1 MKRVKKAVIA
11 GVIIAVVGAVVFL
24 GAMGATGW
32 DFSKI
37 DNWEQDTYTANAVV
51 SKLDVDVS
59 AGKVVI
65 NRGDVEVVTVKYDYN
80 ETYKPEIVQNGSVL
94 KIETPKKKNWI
105 EFSFWFSKAP
115 TTEITLPKDMSIN
128 QLKLTLNAGKVVLGD
143 GYWGDLVNVKLNAGT
158 LTVGDVQ
165 ANEILVDI
173 NAGTFKATKLNC
185 SRLTCDVSAGSAKIS
200 SLRCG
205 DVILDVSAG
214 SANIKFAGA
223 QSEYNITVKKSAG
236 SCNVSNQMGSTAK
249 LIAIDV
255 SAGSVTLT
263 FDN

>member
-65 NRGDVEVVTVKYDYN
+65 NRGDVEAVTVKYDYN
-80 ETYKPEIVQNGSVL
+80 EEYKPEIVQNGSVL
-94 KIETPKKKNWI
+94 KIQTPKKKNWI
-105 EFSFWFSKAP
+105 EFNFWFSKAP
-115 TTEITLPKDMSIN
+115 TTEITLPKDAVFAEFD
-128 QLKLTLNAGKVVLGD
+128 LTLNAGSVIF
-143 GYWGDLVNVKLNAGT
+143 
-158 LTVGDVQ
+158 GDVK
-165 ANEILVDI
+165 ADTVKVEI
-173 NAGTFKATKLNC
+173 NAGSFKATSVECNKI
-185 SRLTCDVSAGSAKIS
+185 TCDINAGSAKIS
-200 SLRCG
+200 SLRCNSI
-205 DVILDVSAG
+205 DLDVSAG
-214 SANIKFAGA
+214 SANIEVAGA
-223 QSEYNITVKKSAG
+223 MSEYNISVDKSAG
-236 SCNVSNQMGSTAK
+236 SCNVSSQTGTDPHK
-249 LIAIDV
+249 QIKVDV